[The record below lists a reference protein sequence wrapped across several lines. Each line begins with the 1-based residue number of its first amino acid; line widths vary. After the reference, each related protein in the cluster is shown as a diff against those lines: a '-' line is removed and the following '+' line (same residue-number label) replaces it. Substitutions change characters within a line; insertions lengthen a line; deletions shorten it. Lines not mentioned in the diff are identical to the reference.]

1 MSSELILTCAALG
14 SQFRFGAA
22 GGTFGRSKKCDWVLP
37 DPNRILSSIH
47 ARIVF
52 QVGGFQ
58 LIDESTNGTFLAG
71 QEQPIG
77 RSRSVPLKSGMIF
90 TAGPYEI
97 QADIVQGAQEA
108 SAALAGMSAPAPP
121 AAAPAPD
128 FTPDSSFLAPGQ
140 TYGAPPKN
148 KQSLDPLDYLSGGGD
163 GQQPSVQEPVPAS
176 MQIPASAQLTTPQPP
191 VPQRAA
197 APMPQAPT
205 PQAMEPPAAAPQTPI
220 AEVPGSLTHP
230 AAVGQA
236 PQPAQLATP
245 AAPSP
250 GAIASASPPH
260 APEGGIPDD
269 FWSSLPGAGLT
280 AVPTAPSSAVIPE
293 DFSTGSHSAA
303 APATPPVS
311 PIPSTPVQQG
321 TAGSPISNTPPMPL
335 SGAPVVPGAGMMPP
349 VPGPGTAGGLSH
361 LEALKARR
369 EQRVAA
375 LDAKAMGVDKDE
387 ARLAGATASPAGE
400 PTPAQIPAA
409 PQIPAN
415 VEETGMAGSTG
426 GVAAAPVQPDG
437 EQEIQALLK
446 GLGFTHAEV
455 PDELRLQV
463 IEDVGAMTRELAAG
477 LIAMMAAR
485 KVVKSEFRMDET
497 RIEPKEN
504 NPFKYFKVGELA
516 LDEMLLTRSD
526 GFLPPAQATR
536 HAFQDLQSHTLVTMS
551 AMQRAMRLLF
561 ERLSPE
567 ALAQSDDGDGA
578 LRLRNLGGRRDKFDN
593 ARSTYED
600 MRKDF
605 ESVMRQTIME
615 AFTQVQE
622 EQARRMSDDYWNKRK
637 K

>member
-1 MSSELILTCAALG
+1 MGLT
-14 SQFRFGAA
+14 
-22 GGTFGRSKKCDWVLP
+22 GG
-37 DPNRILSSIH
+37 
-47 ARIVF
+47 
-52 QVGGFQ
+52 
-58 LIDESTNGTFLAG
+58 
-71 QEQPIG
+71 
-77 RSRSVPLKSGMIF
+77 
-90 TAGPYEI
+90 
-97 QADIVQGAQEA
+97 
-108 SAALAGMSAPAPP
+108 
-121 AAAPAPD
+121 AAAPA
-128 FTPDSSFLAPGQ
+128 Q
-140 TYGAPPKN
+140 
-148 KQSLDPLDYLSGGGD
+148 
-163 GQQPSVQEPVPAS
+163 
-176 MQIPASAQLTTPQPP
+176 
-191 VPQRAA
+191 
-197 APMPQAPT
+197 
-205 PQAMEPPAAAPQTPI
+205 
-220 AEVPGSLTHP
+220 
-230 AAVGQA
+230 
-236 PQPAQLATP
+236 
-245 AAPSP
+245 
-250 GAIASASPPH
+250 
-260 APEGGIPDD
+260 
-269 FWSSLPGAGLT
+269 
-280 AVPTAPSSAVIPE
+280 
-293 DFSTGSHSAA
+293 
-303 APATPPVS
+303 PVS
-311 PIPSTPVQQG
+311 
-321 TAGSPISNTPPMPL
+321 
-335 SGAPVVPGAGMMPP
+335 
-349 VPGPGTAGGLSH
+349 
-361 LEALKARR
+361 
-369 EQRVAA
+369 
-375 LDAKAMGVDKDE
+375 
-387 ARLAGATASPAGE
+387 
-400 PTPAQIPAA
+400 
-409 PQIPAN
+409 
-415 VEETGMAGSTG
+415 
-426 GVAAAPVQPDG
+426 

-455 PDELRLQV
+455 PEELRLQV